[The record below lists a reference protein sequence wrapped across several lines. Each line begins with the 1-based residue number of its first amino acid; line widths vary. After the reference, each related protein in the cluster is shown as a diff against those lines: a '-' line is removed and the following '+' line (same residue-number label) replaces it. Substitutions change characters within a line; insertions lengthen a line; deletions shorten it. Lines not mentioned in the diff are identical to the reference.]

1 MEGDEYRAAAISQN
15 DVQALRAILCFYGSY
30 LMRDKIPSAERRKK
44 VMILQL
50 LVFKLSNQRSL
61 VLAVEE
67 LMLMKDALGVFI
79 SEVEHQVPGSQDRDG
94 VLVSCEQLLLYINKS
109 FAV

>member
-1 MEGDEYRAAAISQN
+1 MKDRVAAISQN

-30 LMRDKIPSAERRKK
+30 LMKDKIPPAESRKK
-44 VMILQL
+44 VTILQL
-50 LVFKLSNQRSL
+50 LVFKLSYVSSL
-61 VLAVEE
+61 ILTVEE
-67 LMLMKDALGVFI
+67 LELMKDALGVFI
-79 SEVEHQVPGSQDRDG
+79 ARVERQIPESQGRDE